1 MEPDAPEGLVR
12 LGNEWYYEEFTK
24 GAGVNSV
31 GNTGIKSERDNP
43 APAPAPVDPAAAPP
57 LVVSPEE
64 KKSIF
69 DLFRN

>member
-1 MEPDAPEGLVR
+1 

-31 GNTGIKSERDNP
+31 GSAGSKLERDSKGP
-43 APAPAPVDPAAAPP
+43 ATVPADPVAAAP